1 MYYNKVL
8 GRTGGILPK
17 GGKGTFR
24 EKNVPSQYKVNLAEP
39 KNISVASGQSA
50 SAAPIVAVNKARF
63 DNRSGKTYSNVKS
76 NDNLSYYLDFR
87 DSLKVV
93 SGGDTKTSKPV
104 PTHSKPFHKSM
115 PLFIQACIDTSYS
128 ADNALYDNTSKKR
141 KFSTPA
147 NGIIVPV
154 RDDLFGKLID
164 DLKRV
169 SSGQFPV
176 HEEWFDSFGSDFTP
190 SRATELLTVITRVSK
205 IISFAK
211 EGNSWLGKGSVHMK
225 SIMNSLLIKNLLN
238 PKTFNKQKYYTHMY
252 HIAEQSYD
260 DHQGRAIRGE
270 PKPAPLMNAQ
280 LPPLPFPS
288 VYIQDVLL
296 SHRQESEAALQDSI
310 RQADMARRIADAA
323 LLQMMRE
330 VFDIEYPEA
339 NIANDVAATDYVGRP
354 DMNQNQPQNV
364 DNLRMV
370 AAAVQ
375 VTANQPGLLAR
386 LGRGAI
392 NMLTPGRRAGAVA
405 AAFTPGRRAAAV
417 AGALTTPFNYM
428 RRPIAINGITPARRL
443 TYNEARRL
451 TYNEDVDLHQSRMET
466 PQPPEITPGFRER
479 IRGFLGFARPQAA
492 LLQDIENVA
501 TPVRPIEQLA
511 LTQDNNARVQA
522 SPFRGTEFENLGLEQ
537 FAIDEENPNADP
549 GFSRRRNVVIVLNRP
564 QLTNA
569 WNALSREVID
579 ITQELDGQVPEMS
592 TLQRY
597 SPMRLI
603 RYMRRTQESNEHLA
617 HIRVALQ
624 TFNREIRISRDS
636 NLITEAEFQNLR
648 FPLGAMAGHR

>member
-1 MYYNKVL
+1 
-8 GRTGGILPK
+8 
-17 GGKGTFR
+17 
-24 EKNVPSQYKVNLAEP
+24 
-39 KNISVASGQSA
+39 
-50 SAAPIVAVNKARF
+50 
-63 DNRSGKTYSNVKS
+63 
-76 NDNLSYYLDFR
+76 
-87 DSLKVV
+87 
-93 SGGDTKTSKPV
+93 
-104 PTHSKPFHKSM
+104 
-115 PLFIQACIDTSYS
+115 
-128 ADNALYDNTSKKR
+128 
-141 KFSTPA
+141 
-147 NGIIVPV
+147 
-154 RDDLFGKLID
+154 
-164 DLKRV
+164 
-169 SSGQFPV
+169 
-176 HEEWFDSFGSDFTP
+176 
-190 SRATELLTVITRVSK
+190 
-205 IISFAK
+205 
-211 EGNSWLGKGSVHMK
+211 
-225 SIMNSLLIKNLLN
+225 
-238 PKTFNKQKYYTHMY
+238 MY

-323 LLQMMRE
+323 FIQLFNQEMPLDMPETLMAINELL
-330 VFDIEYPEA
+330 
-339 NIANDVAATDYVGRP
+339 ATDYVGRP

-443 TYNEARRL
+443 TYNEDE
-451 TYNEDVDLHQSRMET
+451 EDQSRMET